1 MTDPQR
7 PRDQDPPRRAA
18 PLQPDKP
25 GSGRRRERA
34 GEQPEPSA
42 SHGGQP
48 DEARKLRRQEDSAV
62 DNAREGYN

>member
-7 PRDQDPPRRAA
+7 PRDQEPPRRAT

-25 GSGRRRERA
+25 GSGDRRERS

-42 SHGGQP
+42 SRGGQAG
-48 DEARKLRRQEDSAV
+48 ETRKLRRQEDSAV
-62 DNAREGYN
+62 DNAREGYD

>member
-7 PRDQDPPRRAA
+7 PRDQEPPRRAT

-25 GSGRRRERA
+25 GSGARRERS

-48 DEARKLRRQEDSAV
+48 DAAGKLRRQEDSAV
-62 DNAREGYN
+62 DNVREGYD